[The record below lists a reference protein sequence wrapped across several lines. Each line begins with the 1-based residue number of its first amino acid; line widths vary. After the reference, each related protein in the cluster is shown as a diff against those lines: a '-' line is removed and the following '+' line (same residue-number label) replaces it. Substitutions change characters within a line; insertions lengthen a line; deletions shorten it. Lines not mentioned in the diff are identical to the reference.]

1 MKTSLWIAALA
12 TIGALYAQDISG
24 DWQGTL
30 KAGPREFRLIMKI
43 EKGSTGG
50 WNGLLFSIDQVPDR
64 GVGITAN
71 SVTLEGS
78 TLKFTINAARATY
91 EGKVSADA
99 ASIQGTWTQGSPYH
113 LKFQHA
119 TPEVPGKIHRRTVC
133 SL

>member
-1 MKTSLWIAALA
+1 MNRRSLWHSRSRGRLKRTWKRFSSGKEMANENDLMNRCAGNDWRPVRTEHQRRLA
-12 TIGALYAQDISG
+12 GNAQGWS
-24 DWQGTL
+24 
-30 KAGPREFRLIMKI
+30 REFRLIMKI

-50 WNGLLFSIDQVPDR
+50 WNGLLLIIDQIPDR

-99 ASIQGTWTQGSPYH
+99 
-113 LKFQHA
+113 
-119 TPEVPGKIHRRTVC
+119 
-133 SL
+133 